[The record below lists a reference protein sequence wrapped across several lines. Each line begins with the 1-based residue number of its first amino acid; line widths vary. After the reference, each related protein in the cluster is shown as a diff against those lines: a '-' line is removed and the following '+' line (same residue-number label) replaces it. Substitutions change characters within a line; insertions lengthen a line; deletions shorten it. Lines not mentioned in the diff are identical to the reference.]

1 MTKNRVILFA
11 LLAVGVVSV
20 EEYRI
25 SKLKREAAADHAKMF
40 QALTDSNQQQQALL
54 QNALKL
60 KEVYKL
66 QEMAMAYAQGR
77 AEEHLHR
84 PFDGQFRYILDH
96 PYVPEERG
104 PK

>member
-1 MTKNRVILFA
+1 
-11 LLAVGVVSV
+11 
-20 EEYRI
+20 
-25 SKLKREAAADHAKMF
+25 MF

-60 KEVYKL
+60 KEAYKL

-84 PFDGQFRYILDH
+84 PFDSQFRYILDH

>member
-1 MTKNRVILFA
+1 MAKNRVILLA
-11 LLAVGVVSV
+11 LIAVGVVSL

-96 PYVPEERG
+96 PHVPEERG

>member
-11 LLAVGVVSV
+11 LLTVVVVSV

-25 SKLKREAAADHAKMF
+25 SKLKREAAADHVKMF
-40 QALTDSNQQQQALL
+40 QALTDSNQQQQSLL

-84 PFDGQFRYILDH
+84 PFDGQFRYPLDH

>member
-11 LLAVGVVSV
+11 LLAVVVVSV

-25 SKLKREAAADHAKMF
+25 SKLKREAAADHVKMF
-40 QALTDSNQQQQALL
+40 QALTDSNQRQQSLL

-84 PFDGQFRYILDH
+84 PFDGQFRYLLDH

>member
-11 LLAVGVVSV
+11 LLAVVVVSV

-25 SKLKREAAADHAKMF
+25 SKLKREAAADHVKMF
-40 QALTDSNQQQQALL
+40 QALTDSNQQQQSLL

-84 PFDGQFRYILDH
+84 PFDGQFRYLLDH

>member
-1 MTKNRVILFA
+1 MTKNRIMLFA
-11 LLAVGVVSV
+11 LLAVCLISI

-25 SKLKREAAADHAKMF
+25 SKLKREAAANHAKMF
-40 QALTDSNQQQQALL
+40 QALIDSNQQQQALL

-60 KEVYKL
+60 KETYKL

-96 PYVPEERG
+96 PTVPEGRG
-104 PK
+104 PN

>member
-1 MTKNRVILFA
+1 
-11 LLAVGVVSV
+11 
-20 EEYRI
+20 
-25 SKLKREAAADHAKMF
+25 MF
-40 QALTDSNQQQQALL
+40 QALTDSNQQQQSLL

-84 PFDGQFRYILDH
+84 PFDGQFRYLLDH

>member
-1 MTKNRVILFA
+1 MTKNRVMLFA
-11 LLAVGVVSV
+11 LLVVGIVSV
-20 EEYRI
+20 EEYRV
-25 SKLKREAAADHAKMF
+25 SKLKREAAADHVKMF
-40 QALTDSNQQQQALL
+40 QALTDSNQQQQSLL

-96 PYVPEERG
+96 PHVPEERG

>member
-11 LLAVGVVSV
+11 LLAVVVVSV

-25 SKLKREAAADHAKMF
+25 SKQKREAAADHVKMF
-40 QALTDSNQQQQALL
+40 QALTDSNQQQQSLL

-77 AEEHLHR
+77 AEERLHR
-84 PFDGQFRYILDH
+84 PFDGQFRYLLDH